1 MADRAVGERHPPQPD
16 EPVSARLEGQP
27 VVDHARIA
35 QASAYAVSAHAGQ
48 TRKGT
53 SVHYASHVLGVGAL
67 VIEHAGTT
75 EQVIAGLLHDVV
87 EDCGGAQRLE
97 EVRQVFGDTV
107 AELVAAVSD
116 AAPAPGEQKAPWRW
130 RKERYLEHLAHL
142 VDDRSP
148 AVLVSACDRLHNLT
162 AIGEDLDDPAVGTD
176 VFARFNA
183 SLEDVLWNHRSTVA
197 VFVDAPDALVP
208 TRLKGR
214 LERALARV
222 QRGAEEL
229 AS

>member
-1 MADRAVGERHPPQPD
+1 MGEGNAGGGA
-16 EPVSARLEGQP
+16 VSARLEGRP

-35 QASAYAVSAHAGQ
+35 QASAYAVTAHAGQ

-53 SVHYASHVLGVGAL
+53 TVHYASHVLSVGAL

-107 AELVAAVSD
+107 AELVDAVSD
-116 AAPAPGEQKAPWRW
+116 AAPAQGEDKAPWQE
-130 RKERYLEHLAHL
+130 RKMRYLEHLGEMAK
-142 VDDRSP
+142 DESP
-148 AVLVSACDRLHNLT
+148 ALLVSACDRLHNLT
-162 AIGEDLDDPAVGTD
+162 AIGEDLDDPTVGTA
-176 VFARFNA
+176 VFERFNA
-183 SLEDVLWNHRSTVA
+183 PDVAQVLWNQRSTVA
-197 VFVDAPDALVP
+197 VFVGAPDALVP
-208 TRLKGR
+208 ARLKGQLQR
-214 LERALARV
+214 ALERV
-222 QRGAEEL
+222 ERGAAEV